1 MTALARTYR
10 PKSFSE
16 IVGQETTVRALS
28 NALNHNQLH
37 HAYLFTGTR
46 GVGKTTLARILA
58 KCLNCE
64 TGITAAPCETCSA
77 CQEISAGRFPDLFEI
92 DAASRTKVEDTR
104 EILDNVQYAPSKGR
118 FKVYLIDEVHML
130 SGHSFNALLKTLE
143 EPPAHVKFLLATTD
157 HQKLPAT
164 VLSRCLQFHLTPLSV
179 AQISAHLETV
189 LNAEKIAFE
198 KPALTEIAKAAK
210 GSLRD
215 ALSLLDQAIA
225 YGNNQINTADVK
237 NMLGIM
243 NPELLFDVLNA
254 LAARDGD
261 ALFIHLQKLAEQGAD
276 FSQTL
281 SELLSILHSISVLQI
296 VPNAAL
302 EIDARAKEFVTRFSP
317 EDLQLFYQI
326 GLNGQRD
333 LAYAPSPQL
342 GFEMTLL
349 RMLAFYPEE
358 NSNTNTQSNSQPAK
372 PTVQAKPIN
381 SNWAELLPKLGL
393 SGAAFALAQQ
403 CSLISRDENEWQF
416 SVSPKQKALAQDKQ
430 IKRIEEALETA
441 LKTKIRVKM
450 IFNEVN
456 EVTPAA
462 IQQEAQ
468 QAKHTEAK
476 QQILGDKNIQEI
488 MKTFGAEIVT
498 DSIQSTEK

>member
-10 PKSFSE
+10 PKTFSE
-16 IVGQETTVRALS
+16 IVGQETVVRALS

-64 TGITAAPCETCSA
+64 TGITATPCEKCSA

-143 EPPAHVKFLLATTD
+143 EPPSHVKFLLATTD

-179 AQISAHLETV
+179 AQISTHLETV

-198 KPALTEIAKAAK
+198 TPALIEIAKAAK

-215 ALSLLDQAIA
+215 SLSLLDQAIA
-225 YGNNQINTADVK
+225 YGNNKIQTDDVK

-243 NPELLFDVLNA
+243 NPGILFDILTA
-254 LAARDGD
+254 LAARDGE
-261 ALFIHLQKLAEQGAD
+261 ALFAHTRSLAEQGAD
-276 FSQTL
+276 FSQML
-281 SELLSILHSISVLQI
+281 AELLSLFHSISVLQV
-296 VPNAAL
+296 VPKAVL
-302 EIDARAKEFVTRFSP
+302 ETDARVNDFTKQFSA
-317 EDLQLFYQI
+317 EDIQLFYQI
-326 GLNGQRD
+326 GVNGQRD
-333 LAYAPSPQL
+333 LAYAPNPKL

-349 RMLAFYPEE
+349 RMLAFYPDE
-358 NSNTNTQSNSQPAK
+358 NATPATQKISQPAK
-372 PTVQAKPIN
+372 TSVTKPTVAN
-381 SNWAELLPKLGL
+381 NWAELLPTLGL

-403 CSLISRDENEWQF
+403 CSLISRDANEWQF
-416 SVSPKQKALAQDKQ
+416 SVSPKQKALAQEKQ
-430 IKRIEEALETA
+430 IKRIEEALESA
-441 LKTKIRVKM
+441 LQTKIRVKI

-456 EVTPAA
+456 EATPAA
-462 IQQEAQ
+462 IKHEAQ

-476 QQILGDKNIQEI
+476 QQILGDKNIQDI
-488 MKTFGAEIVT
+488 MKTFGAEIVA

>member
-16 IVGQETTVRALS
+16 IVGQETVVRALS

-46 GVGKTTLARILA
+46 GVGKTSFARILA

-64 TGITAAPCETCSA
+64 TGITATPCEQCSA
-77 CQEISAGRFPDLFEI
+77 CQEISAGCFPDLFEI

-143 EPPAHVKFLLATTD
+143 EPPSQIKFLLATTD

-179 AQISAHLETV
+179 AQISTHLETV
-189 LNAEKIAFE
+189 LHAEKIVFE

-225 YGNNQINTADVK
+225 YGNNQVSTLDVK
-237 NMLGIM
+237 NMLGII
-243 NPELLFDVLNA
+243 NPDILFDVLNA
-254 LAARDGD
+254 LAAQDGD
-261 ALFIHLQKLAEQGAD
+261 ALFVHLQKLAAQGAD

-281 SELLSILHSISVLQI
+281 CELLSVLHSISVLQI
-296 VPNAAL
+296 VPNAAV
-302 EIDARAKEFVTRFSP
+302 EIDARAKDFITRFSP

-326 GLNGQRD
+326 GINGQRD
-333 LAYAPSPQL
+333 LAYAPNPQL
-342 GFEMTLL
+342 GFEMTVL
-349 RMLAFYPEE
+349 RMLAFYPEKNNHTTATNAAQPVTL
-358 NSNTNTQSNSQPAK
+358 NSIKNN
-372 PTVQAKPIN
+372 
-381 SNWAELLPKLGL
+381 NWADLLPTLGL
-393 SGAAFALAQQ
+393 RGAAFALAQQ
-403 CSLISRDENEWQF
+403 CSLISREENEWQF
-416 SVSPKQKALAQDKQ
+416 SVSAKQKALAQDKQ
-430 IKRIEEALETA
+430 VKYIEEALEAA

-450 IFNEVN
+450 IFNEVS
-456 EVTPAA
+456 EATPAA
-462 IQQEAQ
+462 IHVEAQ

-476 QQILGDKNIQEI
+476 QHILGDKNIQDI